1 MSRTE
6 FVLATAIVLFVA
18 FCLGWFANWLLHRF
32 TRVAAGD
39 VAELDR
45 MSQELH
51 EAEETRDQAITYLQ
65 QREAELTNQLSQTEA
80 ELGAAME
87 GLRDARRE
95 AEELRGYIENQS
107 APAAGEIFSSKR

>member
-6 FVLATAIVLFVA
+6 FIITTAIILFIA
-18 FCLGWFANWLLHRF
+18 FCLGWFANWLMHKF

-45 MSQELH
+45 ISQELH

-80 ELGAAME
+80 ELRAAMD
-87 GLRDARRE
+87 GLRDARHE
-95 AEELRGYIENQS
+95 TEELRTTTDI
-107 APAAGEIFSSKR
+107 K

>member
-6 FVLATAIVLFVA
+6 FVLATAIILFVA

-39 VAELDR
+39 VEQLDR

-65 QREAELTNQLSQTEA
+65 QREAEITNQLSQTEA
-80 ELGAAME
+80 ELRAAMD
-87 GLRDARRE
+87 GLREARQE
-95 AEELRGYIENQS
+95 AEELRNQLD
-107 APAAGEIFSSKR
+107 R

>member
-6 FVLATAIVLFVA
+6 FIIVTAIVLFVC
-18 FCLGWFANWLLHRF
+18 FCLGWSANWLIHRF

-80 ELGAAME
+80 ELRAAMD
-87 GLRDARRE
+87 GLRDARHE
-95 AEELRGYIENQS
+95 TEELRAWVERQQ
-107 APAAGEIFSSKR
+107 AG

>member
-1 MSRTE
+1 M
-6 FVLATAIVLFVA
+6 
-18 FCLGWFANWLLHRF
+18 HRF

-65 QREAELTNQLSQTEA
+65 QREAELTNQLNQTEA
-80 ELGAAME
+80 ELRAAMD
-87 GLRDARRE
+87 GLRDARHE
-95 AEELRGYIENQS
+95 TEEMRRYIESVNQ
-107 APAAGEIFSSKR
+107 A

>member
-1 MSRTE
+1 MNGSE
-6 FVLATAIVLFVA
+6 FVIWTAIVLFVA
-18 FCLGWFANWLLHRF
+18 FCLGWFANWLIGRF

-80 ELGAAME
+80 ELRAAMD
-87 GLRDARRE
+87 GLRDARHE
-95 AEELRGYIENQS
+95 AEELRSYIERLN
-107 APAAGEIFSSKR
+107 AG

>member
-6 FVLATAIVLFVA
+6 FIITTAIILFIA
-18 FCLGWFANWLLHRF
+18 FCLGWFANWLMHKF

-45 MSQELH
+45 ISQELH

-80 ELGAAME
+80 ELRAAM
-87 GLRDARRE
+87 D
-95 AEELRGYIENQS
+95 
-107 APAAGEIFSSKR
+107 